1 MISNFLFFS
10 RKTVL
15 APVKIRD
22 GHDNFFTPL
31 RLLMASLVMIGH
43 AAVIAN
49 RDINA
54 EPRIFF
60 DYGFSY
66 LAVNLFFIASG
77 FLVTKSMAYRGDIA
91 DYSSARLL
99 RIYPALIV
107 HVLFV
112 MFIIGPLSTTLPLWE
127 FLTHPDVWKQP
138 LLVLS
143 FTNADFILPGVFSS
157 NEEAF
162 ASAPLWTLRYELL
175 AYIATAC
182 AFSIGLMRKKW
193 MLLAQFVVPTIAWLL
208 AKEFG
213 IYESLAPTI
222 QNMLRFG
229 IVYGMGAAIYAYRDR
244 LSFSWLGL
252 IGMSLFAYLCG
263 DTPLAEITTDML
275 LAYSLMF
282 FAYIK
287 VAKLKGLQKLSDV
300 SYGIYIYHW
309 CVMQLIF
316 QWFPNL
322 SYVGLLVI
330 GAPITIALSY
340 ASWHWVEKPILK
352 SKGSFAQKLRFGR
365 ARKRFESSTLLRD

>member
-1 MISNFLFFS
+1 
-10 RKTVL
+10 
-15 APVKIRD
+15 
-22 GHDNFFTPL
+22 
-31 RLLMASLVMIGH
+31 
-43 AAVIAN
+43 
-49 RDINA
+49 
-54 EPRIFF
+54 
-60 DYGFSY
+60 
-66 LAVNLFFIASG
+66 
-77 FLVTKSMAYRGDIA
+77 MAYRGDIA

-143 FTNADFILPGVFSS
+143 FINTDFILPGVFAS

-175 AYIATAC
+175 AYVATAF

-193 MLLAQFVVPTIAWLL
+193 MMLAQFVIPTIAWLL

-222 QNMLRFG
+222 KNMLRFG

-263 DTPLAEITTDML
+263 ESFLAEVATDML
-275 LAYSLMF
+275 LAYGLMF
-282 FAYIK
+282 FAYMK

-309 CVMQLIF
+309 CILQLLF
-316 QWFPNL
+316 EWFPTL
-322 SYVGLLVI
+322 TDIGLLII
-330 GAPITIALSY
+330 GAPLTIAISY

-352 SKGSFAQKLRFGR
+352 AKSSFAGKLRLGR
-365 ARKRFESSTLLRD
+365 APKRFDTSTLLRD